1 MLGSKAIGVIYPS
14 VIYPKKEENKAF
26 KNPLNA
32 QENSQGFGRDMRL
45 KITHGYCYSNA
56 EIDWYSA

>member
-14 VIYPKKEENKAF
+14 VIHHWKEETKAL

-32 QENSQGFGRDMRL
+32 KKNSHGFGRDLRL
-45 KITHGYCYSNA
+45 KITHWFCYRTA
-56 EIDWYSA
+56 ETDWYSA